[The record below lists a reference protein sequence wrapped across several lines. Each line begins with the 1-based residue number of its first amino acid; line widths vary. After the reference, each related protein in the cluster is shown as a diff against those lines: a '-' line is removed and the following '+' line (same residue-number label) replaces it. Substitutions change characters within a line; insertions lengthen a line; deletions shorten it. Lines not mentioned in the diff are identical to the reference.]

1 MSYVCVSTLHN
12 AHLHISRI
20 TLCVQKAQDPA
31 KSDVRKNNSKT
42 KGITYMKCYI

>member
-20 TLCVQKAQDPA
+20 TLCVQMAQDPA